1 MFKGS
6 VWLSVCLTVL
16 HAIKA
21 YQITV
26 QYILNL
32 SGQLQDLAVPPPH
45 THWTAG
51 WAPDIVGRL
60 DATASYPRS
69 QTPQ

>member
-45 THWTAG
+45 TH
-51 WAPDIVGRL
+51 
-60 DATASYPRS
+60 
-69 QTPQ
+69 